1 MIIILTQK
9 TKANLTVY
17 TDLYIYTAEHRLL
30 CIFYKKNQLKRNVG
44 NLMLFDDVLI
54 IATLSL
60 ILFGLGYVLICWL
73 FTKMVNGRTVFIV
86 DS

>member
-44 NLMLFDDVLI
+44 NLMLVDDVLI
-54 IATLSL
+54 TAV
-60 ILFGLGYVLICWL
+60 FGFLYLVYTTFSYLDFL
-73 FTKMVNGRTVFIV
+73 PR
-86 DS
+86 